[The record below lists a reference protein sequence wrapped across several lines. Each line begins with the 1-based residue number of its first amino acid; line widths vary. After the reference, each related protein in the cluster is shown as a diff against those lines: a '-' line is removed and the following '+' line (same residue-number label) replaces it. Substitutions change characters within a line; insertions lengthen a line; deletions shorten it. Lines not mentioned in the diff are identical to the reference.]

1 MWGSL
6 LGRPQWVGFTAQQ
19 PGSRTEPSGTEV
31 DQSEQRR
38 HLYRI
43 RLWISF
49 LFFVFFRSRSSYFPD
64 LFLNKILCTLAVYR
78 ENRGVNRSKRRELF
92 EGKETKLSSSGLSC
106 LITRPDLRSQVSPFK
121 AGPLWW
127 RPTVKTNGS
136 DLLKP
141 PSREESSW
149 TPR

>member
-1 MWGSL
+1 MTWLQHVGKSLGASSVGWVYSPAAWIQNGTKRYRSGSERAAAPPL
-6 LGRPQWVGFTAQQ
+6 PHQA
-19 PGSRTEPSGTEV
+19 V
-31 DQSEQRR
+31 D
-38 HLYRI
+38 
-43 RLWISF
+43 F
-49 LFFVFFRSRSSYFPD
+49 FFVFFFFRNRSSYFPD

-92 EGKETKLSSSGLSC
+92 EGKETKLSSWGLSC
-106 LITRPDLRSQVSPFK
+106 LMTRPDLRSQVPPFK

-141 PSREESSW
+141 PQ
-149 TPR
+149 